1 MLLEKL
7 KKLKKPNLEAEEKLR
22 EEIASQ
28 GGLEKGDLFAMI
40 LSAMLTFIPV
50 IALLLGFFCL
60 VAWLFVR

>member
-40 LSAMLTFIPV
+40 LSAMLTSIPV

-60 VAWLFVR
+60 FAWLFVR